1 MGVHGFQRD
10 LNHVDLNHV
19 DLDGFIVYGT
29 FTIANEI
36 VLPIITYCQA
46 LATVQILNEQT
57 LLQAVCLTNYFV
69 TT

>member
-1 MGVHGFQRD
+1 MGVYGFQRD
-10 LNHVDLNHV
+10 LNNI

-57 LLQAVCLTNYFV
+57 LLFA
-69 TT
+69 